1 MAGNT
6 FGKHF
11 QITTFGESHGKS
23 IGGIIDGVPAGLIV
37 DLQHI
42 QCELNRRRPG
52 SSELTTPRN
61 ESDKVEFLSGLV
73 ELDGAITTLGTPI
86 GFYIPNKDAKS
97 SDYDHVESAFRPSHA
112 DSLSAVAKRPQRWW
126 QSFCKRAASRVVAG
140 TFTPITEAFMRNSNQ
155 RLC

>member
-23 IGGIIDGVPAGLIV
+23 IGGIIDGLPAGLPV

-42 QCELNRRRPG
+42 QSELNRRRPG

-97 SDYDHVESAFRPSHA
+97 SDYDQVESAFRPSHA
-112 DSLSAVAKRPQRWW
+112 DYTLSL
-126 QSFCKRAASRVVAG
+126 
-140 TFTPITEAFMRNSNQ
+140 IHI
-155 RLC
+155 